1 MGCGISLV
9 VPDDLTPSERH
20 SALANQTA
28 RPDYLKPISDPKA
41 LTPAEFI
48 LATRVFL
55 HFDEHETGML
65 SKARIEKVRDDMLR
79 RKLKNYTDSGTE
91 EALDNALK
99 DRTWAPT
106 VQLCR
111 QSFDGSTFAK
121 AVSRWV
127 NEDPQG
133 GISDTISI
141 REWYLTYENDLQKRT
156 GRIDVTADLNALEHV
171 WIEQQRN
178 AAEGSES
185 GWLSKASSLKA
196 KGL

>member
-1 MGCGISLV
+1 
-9 VPDDLTPSERH
+9 
-20 SALANQTA
+20 
-28 RPDYLKPISDPKA
+28 
-41 LTPAEFI
+41 
-48 LATRVFL
+48 
-55 HFDEHETGML
+55 ML

-156 GRIDVTADLNALEHV
+156 GRIDVTADLNALEV
-171 WIEQQRN
+171 S
-178 AAEGSES
+178 AV
-185 GWLSKASSLKA
+185 
-196 KGL
+196 